1 MKRLNIYI
9 DESGDPGF
17 TKGGS
22 KLYTISFTLHETIN
36 SLEKEIKY
44 LNDKLDMI
52 GYKGMIHMALL
63 VAKRGEYSNYNLE
76 KRRNI
81 FWTLF
86 YFILKSTLKIK
97 TIVIDKKYQNTRKQ
111 LNKELFKQIEDF
123 INSNKEYFE
132 KFEKIY
138 IYYDNGQEQLNYIL
152 DSAFSSFSNVE
163 KIVEFDHEEE
173 RLFQVSDM
181 LTFIDK
187 LYYKKKNHIPLT
199 NAEKYFLSNE
209 ELKRIMKFLNN
220 KRI

>member
-1 MKRLNIYI
+1 MNWGLNCMKRLNIYI

-22 KLYTISFTLHETIN
+22 NLYTISFTLHETIN

-44 LNDKLDMI
+44 LNDKLDII

-123 INSNKEYFE
+123 INNNKKYFE
-132 KFEKIY
+132 KFEK
-138 IYYDNGQEQLNYIL
+138 L
-152 DSAFSSFSNVE
+152 
-163 KIVEFDHEEE
+163 KI
-173 RLFQVSDM
+173 
-181 LTFIDK
+181 
-187 LYYKKKNHIPLT
+187 
-199 NAEKYFLSNE
+199 ALS
-209 ELKRIMKFLNN
+209 
-220 KRI
+220 